1 MKRLSSIDQV
11 VLALLLFIALMITM
25 RIAYANN
32 IRYAFLMWNLFLG
45 WIPFQLSITLLQHG
59 TKSRIYRY
67 LLLAMW
73 LLFFPNSL
81 YIITDLIH
89 LDESRGDAPVW
100 YDAILL
106 FTSSLTGLVMAFISL
121 YQVEIFLR
129 SVVTKRHVNKLIMAA
144 IFLGS
149 FGVYVGR
156 FLRWNS
162 WDIFVNPSSVFTEV
176 LLPFVKPLDHFRT
189 WGITMLLTALFG
201 LLYFAVKK
209 LPGLNEPGNNNQ
221 LSDYN

>member
-1 MKRLSSIDQV
+1 MKRLSCVEQIVMS
-11 VLALLLFIALMITM
+11 LLLFIAVMITM

-45 WIPFQLSITLLQHG
+45 WIPFQLSITLTLHG
-59 TKSRIYRY
+59 HKHRLYRY
-67 LLLAMW
+67 TLLAGW

-81 YIITDLIH
+81 YIVTDLIH
-89 LDESRGDAPVW
+89 LDESRSDAPVW

-106 FTSSLTGLVMAFISL
+106 FTSSLTGLIMAFISL
-121 YQVEIFLR
+121 YQVETFLR
-129 SVVTKRHVNKLIMAA
+129 TIITKKHVNKLVMAA

-162 WDIFVNPSSVFTEV
+162 WDVFVNPFSLLTEIT
-176 LLPFVKPLDHFRT
+176 LPFVRPFDHFKT
-189 WGITMLLTALFG
+189 WGVTILLSALFS

-209 LPGLNEPGNNNQ
+209 LPGLNEPGSNK
-221 LSDYN
+221 

>member
-1 MKRLSSIDQV
+1 MKRLSSVEQV

-45 WIPFQLSITLLQHG
+45 WIPFQLSITLLEHG
-59 TKSRIYRY
+59 HRHKLYRY
-67 LLLAMW
+67 ALLGVW

-89 LDESRGDAPVW
+89 LDESKGDAPVW

-106 FTSSLTGLVMAFISL
+106 FTSSLTGLIMAFISL
-121 YQVEIFLR
+121 YQVETFLR
-129 SVVTKRHVNKLIMAA
+129 MVLTKKHVNRLVLVAL
-144 IFLGS
+144 FLGS

-162 WDIFVNPSSVFTEV
+162 WDVFVNPFSVFSQ
-176 LLPFVKPLDHFRT
+176 LALPFVKPFDHVKT
-189 WGITMLLTALFG
+189 WGITMLLTSLFG
-201 LLYFAVKK
+201 LLYFAIKK
-209 LPGLNEPGNNNQ
+209 LPGLKEPGN
-221 LSDYN
+221 STI

>member
-32 IRYAFLMWNLFLG
+32 IHYAFLMWNLFLG

-59 TKSRIYRY
+59 NKSRIYRY
-67 LLLAMW
+67 VLLTMW

-129 SVVTKRHVNKLIMAA
+129 SVVTKKHVNKLIIAA

-162 WDIFVNPSSVFTEV
+162 WDIFVNPFSVFTEII
-176 LLPFVKPLDHFRT
+176 LPFVKPLDHFRT
-189 WGITMLLTALFG
+189 WGVTLLLTTLFG
-201 LLYFAVKK
+201 LLYFALKK
-209 LPGLNEPGNNNQ
+209 LPGLNEPGKNNQ
-221 LSDYN
+221 VNDYN